1 MTNQETAAG
10 AGTTEILFLRLLLV
24 CGVLASFFLNI
35 HAVPLFDLDEGAFS
49 EATREMFLRGDFI
62 STYLNGAPRYD
73 KPILIYWLQAL
84 STAVL
89 GFTELG
95 FRLPSALASV
105 AWVGIV
111 YAFAR
116 RLRGER
122 TALYAALMTATAL
135 QISIIGRAAIADALL
150 NLLVTAA
157 MFAVFLY
164 YRERERRFL
173 YAAFAAMALGFL
185 TKGPVAVLIPLAVS
199 LLFFATRREAGAWLR
214 AAFDPKGIALFLLIA
229 APWYVAQYLKEGQA
243 FIDGFFFT
251 HNVGRFKG
259 PMEGHAGSL
268 LYYLPVVLLGLLPYT
283 TLLLKTLGGIRAA
296 ARDDLTLFLWLW
308 FGFVVVFFSLSGT
321 KLPHYVV
328 YGYPGIILLMAV
340 RMDSLRSG
348 VLALLPALLL
358 FVFLAG
364 LPELVEF
371 ARGRVDDPFTGE
383 VLAGAAEAFPAG
395 YRIAMIAAAAGTA
408 VLMALKTPR
417 LPLRLGVAGVGLAVI
432 LWVFVV
438 PLIGV
443 LQQSPIKEAAL
454 LARERDYGV
463 VMWHLNTPSFMVYSE
478 RLVERRDPQAG
489 DVVLTKT
496 PYLDRLPGYDTL
508 YRKNG
513 IALVR
518 VTPP

>member
-1 MTNQETAAG
+1 MTNQETAPG
-10 AGTTEILFLRLLLV
+10 AATSEILVLRALLV
-24 CGVLASFFLNI
+24 CGVLAGFFLNI

-84 STAVL
+84 STTVF

-105 AWVGIV
+105 AWVGVI

-116 RLRGER
+116 RMRGER

-150 NLLVTAA
+150 NLLVTVA
-157 MFAVFLY
+157 MFAVYLY
-164 YRERERRFL
+164 YSERRRRYL

-199 LLFFATRREAGAWLR
+199 LMFFSVRREFRAWLR
-214 AAFDPKGIALFLLIA
+214 AALDPRAIALFILIA

-243 FIDGFFFT
+243 FVEGFFFT

-268 LYYLPVVLLGLLPYT
+268 LYYLPVVLVGLLPYT
-283 TLLLKTLGGIRAA
+283 TLLLKTLGGIRSA
-296 ARDDLTLFLWLW
+296 ARDDLELFLWLW
-308 FGFVVVFFSLSGT
+308 FAFVLLFFSLSGT

-328 YGYPGIILLMAV
+328 YGYPGIIVLMAM
-340 RMDSLRSG
+340 RMDSLRSA
-348 VLALLPALLL
+348 VLGLLPALLL

-364 LPELVEF
+364 LPELVAY
-371 ARGRVDDPFTGE
+371 ARGRVDDAFTGE
-383 VLAGAAEAFPAG
+383 VLAAAAQMLTPG
-395 YRIAMIAAAAGTA
+395 YRIAMITAAAGTVA
-408 VLMALKTPR
+408 LMALKAPR
-417 LPLRLGVAGVGLAVI
+417 LPVRLGVAGVGLAAVLWAVI
-432 LWVFVV
+432 V
-438 PLIGV
+438 PLIGA
-443 LQQSPIKEAAL
+443 LQQSPIKEAAM
-454 LARERDYGV
+454 LARERDYHV

-478 RLVERRDPQAG
+478 RLVERRDPRNG
-489 DVVLTKT
+489 DIVLTKT
-496 PYLDRLPGYDTL
+496 PYLDRLPGYETL

-518 VTPP
+518 VTAP